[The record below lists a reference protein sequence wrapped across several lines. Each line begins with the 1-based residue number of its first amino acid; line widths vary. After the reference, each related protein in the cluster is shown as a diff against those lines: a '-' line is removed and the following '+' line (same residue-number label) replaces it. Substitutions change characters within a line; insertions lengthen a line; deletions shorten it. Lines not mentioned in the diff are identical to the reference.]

1 MDITALSMGL
11 AQSQL
16 MTNVGTALLSKS
28 LEQASQTSA
37 NLTELLDSASLEQS
51 VNPDLGANIDIRI

>member
-1 MDITALSMGL
+1 MDITTLSMGL

-28 LEQASQTSA
+28 LEQATQTGA

>member
-1 MDITALSMGL
+1 MDITTLSMGL

-28 LEQASQTSA
+28 LEQASQTGA
-37 NLTELLDSASLEQS
+37 NLTELLDSASLEHS
-51 VNPDLGANIDIRI
+51 VNPDLGTNIDIRI

>member
-1 MDITALSMGL
+1 MDITTLSMGL

-28 LEQASQTSA
+28 LEQASQTGA
-37 NLTELLDSASLEQS
+37 NLTELLDSASLEHS

>member
-1 MDITALSMGL
+1 MDITTLSMSL

-28 LEQASQTSA
+28 LEQASQTGA
-37 NLTELLDSASLEQS
+37 NLTDLLDSASLEHS

>member
-28 LEQASQTSA
+28 LEQASQTGA
-37 NLTELLDSASLEQS
+37 NLTELLDSASLEHS

>member
-1 MDITALSMGL
+1 MDITTLSMGL

-37 NLTELLDSASLEQS
+37 NLTELLDSASLEHS

>member
-37 NLTELLDSASLEQS
+37 NLTELLDSATLEQS